1 MSCYIKDS
9 FCVEILDQM
18 YYFYTS
24 NNKIYLEK
32 YSNYTLV
39 EEHEII
45 KECKVLNSIFITN
58 DNNIYIIYSSLND
71 DLILEI
77 MFEDN
82 IVNKII
88 LVKNISDFKFINIIS
103 VNNYLNIFYIQQI
116 NKKNIL
122 CYRGLNNK
130 LRLTPSIIVDSVN
143 FIDEKPFIISES
155 DNKIGVC
162 YVKDNE
168 ENSLGY
174 RTLDLKIN
182 VWSNFKI
189 LDNVPNKIRDI
200 NFILKGNEFVYSYI
214 YNSDEDGRI
223 IFGIASKENI
233 ERGNIDEIGKNIEI
247 SNVFLSSENKFFIIY
262 KTDKLMIKEV
272 NYYGNIKFV
281 NEILVENIINFKKC
295 SFSTDKN
302 LYINNILIV
311 KTEEFDI
318 YTDSRFVNN
327 IINRNDIEE
336 IKHYKYEM
344 AEVVKEDKGYNEVYD
359 EFIDDYTDVDY
370 EIENINN
377 EVRDNYEAIEEN
389 DVIIAKGEINDI
401 IEDSNE
407 NNYSDDKEI
416 IMMLISKIKEYEE
429 LINNLTNNFMIA
441 DEEKKRLLENIDY
454 LNSELNNKNYR
465 INRFETALIEKQD
478 LILSYENKIEELSN
492 IINNI
497 E

>member
-318 YTDSRFVNN
+318 YTDSRFINN